1 MIDADYAA
9 INYVSGSHQLDR
21 VLHKVVT
28 FTVSARTETGVRL
41 CLRVKCVRRKL
52 CVQRLVS
59 VRSIYLTGL
68 VVSMSTLAES
78 PTGLR
83 EAPRA
88 NSSRH
93 VAPPCK
99 LPRTSN
105 KPRSKLRT
113 WRVPYTVAQR
123 GSPPLTLLITVD
135 CWTRAVER
143 S

>member
-59 VRSIYLTGL
+59 VRSIYRTGL
-68 VVSMSTLAES
+68 VSMSTLAES

-83 EAPRA
+83 EAPRGRA
-88 NSSRH
+88 NSSRA
-93 VAPPCK
+93 VAPP
-99 LPRTSN
+99 
-105 KPRSKLRT
+105 
-113 WRVPYTVAQR
+113 PYD
-123 GSPPLTLLITVD
+123 SPCTTDAERRAAPSRDLL
-135 CWTRAVER
+135 
-143 S
+143 

>member
-1 MIDADYAA
+1 MIDADYRTTRLAA
-9 INYVSGSHQLDR
+9 ISYVSGSHQLDR

-59 VRSIYLTGL
+59 VRSIYRTGL
-68 VVSMSTLAES
+68 VSMSTLAES

-88 NSSRH
+88 NSSRA
-93 VAPPCK
+93 VA
-99 LPRTSN
+99 
-105 KPRSKLRT
+105 
-113 WRVPYTVAQR
+113 WH
-123 GSPPLTLLITVD
+123 PPLP
-135 CWTRAVER
+135 
-143 S
+143 

>member
-59 VRSIYLTGL
+59 VRSIYRTGL
-68 VVSMSTLAES
+68 VSMSTLAES

-88 NSSRH
+88 NSSRA
-93 VAPPCK
+93 VAPP
-99 LPRTSN
+99 RG
-105 KPRSKLRT
+105 RSYGVRYSC
-113 WRVPYTVAQR
+113 VIGDSYTLQY
-123 GSPPLTLLITVD
+123 TLQP
-135 CWTRAVER
+135 
-143 S
+143 

>member
-21 VLHKVVT
+21 ALHKVVT

-59 VRSIYLTGL
+59 VRSIYRTGL
-68 VVSMSTLAES
+68 VSMSTLAES

-88 NSSRH
+88 NSSRA
-93 VAPPCK
+93 VANGS
-99 LPRTSN
+99 LWVRLSLLV
-105 KPRSKLRT
+105 RLVRFILRAE
-113 WRVPYTVAQR
+113 RVY
-123 GSPPLTLLITVD
+123 
-135 CWTRAVER
+135 
-143 S
+143 

>member
-59 VRSIYLTGL
+59 VRSIYRTGL
-68 VVSMSTLAES
+68 VSMSTLAES

-93 VAPPCK
+93 VAPPC
-99 LPRTSN
+99 TH
-105 KPRSKLRT
+105 
-113 WRVPYTVAQR
+113 
-123 GSPPLTLLITVD
+123 
-135 CWTRAVER
+135 AVGPSCSLYR
-143 S
+143 WW

>member
-1 MIDADYAA
+1 MIDSDYAA
-9 INYVSGSHQLDR
+9 ISYVSGSHQIDR

-59 VRSIYLTGL
+59 VRSIYRTGL
-68 VVSMSTLAES
+68 VSMSTLAES

-88 NSSRH
+88 NH
-93 VAPPCK
+93 PQH
-99 LPRTSN
+99 LPG
-105 KPRSKLRT
+105 PRM
-113 WRVPYTVAQR
+113 
-123 GSPPLTLLITVD
+123 LLLWPI
-135 CWTRAVER
+135 
-143 S
+143 

>member
-59 VRSIYLTGL
+59 VRSIYRTGL
-68 VVSMSTLAES
+68 VSMSTLAES
-78 PTGLR
+78 PR
-83 EAPRA
+83 RDC
-88 NSSRH
+88 
-93 VAPPCK
+93 V
-99 LPRTSN
+99 
-105 KPRSKLRT
+105 KLR
-113 WRVPYTVAQR
+113 AQVLTCP
-123 GSPPLTLLITVD
+123 GTPLYREKAHGTT
-135 CWTRAVER
+135 AK
-143 S
+143 